1 MCIYSCYCVF
11 VFQTFIL
18 VTPRKKV
25 TQKILETSHINSQLR
40 FVNNIP
46 DLKG

>member
-25 TQKILETSHINSQLR
+25 TQKILETSDISQLR

-46 DLKG
+46 DLNG